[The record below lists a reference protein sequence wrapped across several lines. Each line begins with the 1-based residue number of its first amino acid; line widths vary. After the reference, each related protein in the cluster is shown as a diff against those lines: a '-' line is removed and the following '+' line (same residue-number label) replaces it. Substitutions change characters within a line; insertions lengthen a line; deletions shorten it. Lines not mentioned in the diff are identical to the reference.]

1 MQSDRDL
8 LTQALG
14 YMESVGQ
21 MDMHPEEWAIAVALR
36 ERLAQPEFDS
46 ALQSAAMTQTAA
58 KLAQPEQPTADEII
72 ASHAKRLALEL
83 EGVLLECEETSATSK
98 WWGSAYQAIHNFHD
112 DVDRLYP
119 QDHVSPLGKD

>member
-1 MQSDRDL
+1 MTTQPEALRLALEARSLYEITGDIKDANTL
-8 LTQALG
+8 LINRA
-14 YMESVGQ
+14 
-21 MDMHPEEWAIAVALR
+21 ALR
-36 ERLAQPEFDS
+36 E
-46 ALQSAAMTQTAA
+46 ALE
-58 KLAQPEQPTADEII
+58 QPEQPSADEII

-83 EGVLLECEETSATSK
+83 EGVLLECEDTSATSK

>member
-1 MQSDRDL
+1 MTDRELMQ
-8 LTQALG
+8 QALKAL
-14 YMESVGQ
+14 EQ
-21 MDMHPEEWAIAVALR
+21 IKQEIFHPAKVFGHNATITALR
-36 ERLAQPEFDS
+36 ERL
-46 ALQSAAMTQTAA
+46 MRM
-58 KLAQPEQPTADEII
+58 EQPSPDEVI

-83 EGVLLECEETSATSK
+83 EGMLLECEDTSATSK